1 MVEVGEKEMEK
12 KGVKERVDEEV
23 LKKKWMRVE
32 MEIDGES

>member
-1 MVEVGEKEMEK
+1 MEVGEKEMEK